1 MPSTFLH
8 ALNQATEPSVSQAL
22 LLGIA
27 LVLLFPISVYSTG
40 YAAKKLNVLDAG
52 YTEALWATVFKN
64 VSAVVA
70 LALFS
75 SYLFPH
81 PAATLLLVG
90 AVFPVV
96 IYWRVF
102 LSTIRQAAAIWLIVV
117 VVEVAA
123 GVCLVLGAILFGGWL
138 DERYDL
144 NSLFAA
150 GACCWSA
157 ASFIGIPARH
167 PTTTAF
173 DSRTQ
178 GAML

>member
-40 YAAKKLNVLDAG
+40 YAAKKLNVLDAC

-75 SYLFPH
+75 DTPVGRCGVSSRHLLAGLPLDNPTGRRDLAHCCCGRGRGRRVPGAGGH
-81 PAATLLLVG
+81 PIRRVVG
-90 AVFPVV
+90 
-96 IYWRVF
+96 
-102 LSTIRQAAAIWLIVV
+102 
-117 VVEVAA
+117 
-123 GVCLVLGAILFGGWL
+123 
-138 DERYDL
+138 
-144 NSLFAA
+144 
-150 GACCWSA
+150 
-157 ASFIGIPARH
+157 
-167 PTTTAF
+167 
-173 DSRTQ
+173 
-178 GAML
+178 